1 MFIKAVFFCI
11 GEKVICTGLTLIG
24 VRMYVLIYVSFVWR
38 FVDVCASMFGGC
50 FCIRFLYC
58 VYV

>member
-1 MFIKAVFFCI
+1 MFTKAVFFI
-11 GEKVICTGLTLIG
+11 GEKVICAGLTLIG
-24 VRMYVLIYVSFVWR
+24 VRMYVLMFVSFVWM
-38 FVDVCASMFGGC
+38 FVDVCASMSGAC